1 MLKDLCYTDP
11 QGQVHTLRP
20 IVATPKKWKIKYASG
35 NTKPAEMK
43 AAKLGLLQRLI
54 GGKVPSSFDNRQTH
68 QTKATSSSDKIMVD
82 FHTDATYNDRIPKRV
97 PIVTDSNRS
106 DFLAQDKQRMQINEV
121 KRFTREVEDMRTAKR
136 LRVEDSYQRRG
147 IVI

>member
-1 MLKDLCYTDP
+1 
-11 QGQVHTLRP
+11 
-20 IVATPKKWKIKYASG
+20 
-35 NTKPAEMK
+35 
-43 AAKLGLLQRLI
+43 LI
-54 GGKVPSSFDNRQTH
+54 FTQTQH
-68 QTKATSSSDKIMVD
+68 

-97 PIVTDSNRS
+97 SIVTDSNRS

>member
-1 MLKDLCYTDP
+1 
-11 QGQVHTLRP
+11 V
-20 IVATPKKWKIKYASG
+20 S
-35 NTKPAEMK
+35 
-43 AAKLGLLQRLI
+43 
-54 GGKVPSSFDNRQTH
+54 
-68 QTKATSSSDKIMVD
+68 
-82 FHTDATYNDRIPKRV
+82 
-97 PIVTDSNRS
+97 IVTDSNRS